1 MRSSWL
7 VRLLSLVCFFTNT
20 AMSSISELR
29 EMSNEQMTAVM
40 KDACTNLFRLRIKAQ
55 TDRLEVPTELARNRK
70 LVARIKT
77 LMRERELAAAR

>member
-1 MRSSWL
+1 M
-7 VRLLSLVCFFTNT
+7 VRLLSLYSFFTNT
-20 AMSSISELR
+20 AMSSLSELR

-77 LMRERELAAAR
+77 LMRERELAAAK